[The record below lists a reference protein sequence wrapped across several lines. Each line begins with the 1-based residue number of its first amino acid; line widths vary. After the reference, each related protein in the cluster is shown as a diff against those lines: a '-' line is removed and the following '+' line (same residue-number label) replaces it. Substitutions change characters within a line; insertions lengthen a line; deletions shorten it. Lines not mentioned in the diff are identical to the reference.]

1 MSGEERDL
9 QWESLVSA
17 VARSIDPT
25 AIVRCYLELGSTMDL
40 ARELSEGNGDA
51 RSIVVLAKKQSHGRG
66 RQGRSWSA
74 PPGALNLTIVWR
86 LTRPIHLLTG
96 LSLVI
101 GARIARWGRELG
113 APFLVKWPNDIVT
126 AQGQKAAGILIEV
139 LRGGAGTL
147 VSVGIGMNLMQP
159 PPDVSHSVSL
169 AALTG
174 SVLSP
179 PEVVVSLLPALS
191 DAIQQFD
198 SAGFQPF
205 RSEWLQMAAY
215 RGERMVVDLGGEL
228 VRGVFTSISSE
239 GCLQIDTGA
248 GVRDITAGHIVS
260 IGADDG
266 SGTYRNRAA
275 TDCE

>member
-1 MSGEERDL
+1 
-9 QWESLVSA
+9 
-17 VARSIDPT
+17 
-25 AIVRCYLELGSTMDL
+25 
-40 ARELSEGNGDA
+40 
-51 RSIVVLAKKQSHGRG
+51 
-66 RQGRSWSA
+66 
-74 PPGALNLTIVWR
+74 
-86 LTRPIHLLTG
+86 
-96 LSLVI
+96 
-101 GARIARWGRELG
+101 
-113 APFLVKWPNDIVT
+113 
-126 AQGQKAAGILIEV
+126 
-139 LRGGAGTL
+139 
-147 VSVGIGMNLMQP
+147 MNLMQP